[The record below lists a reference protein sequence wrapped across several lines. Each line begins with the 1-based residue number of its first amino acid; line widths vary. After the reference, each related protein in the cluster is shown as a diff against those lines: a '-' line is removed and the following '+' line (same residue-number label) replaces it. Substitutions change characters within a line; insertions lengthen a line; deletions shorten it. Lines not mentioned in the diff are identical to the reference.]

1 MVFTES
7 VVESVVWMS
16 PAFVVGC
23 AIVVTYSVVA
33 KEVVVT
39 LSVVED
45 TTPDVNI
52 SVDGNFSVVEGKAV
66 VVVKFGKITITLK
79 KWLTGYELRGICIR
93 YVKQNRRPNNMNY
106 NIAFVNS
113 ER

>member
-7 VVESVVWMS
+7 FIEPVVWIN

-23 AIVVTYSVVA
+23 TVVVTYSVVA
-33 KEVVVT
+33 EAVVVT

-45 TTPDVNI
+45 TTPDGNI
-52 SVDGNFSVVEGKAV
+52 SVVDDFSVVEGKAV

-79 KWLTGYELRGICIR
+79 KWLTGYELRDICIG
-93 YVKQNRRPNNMNY
+93 YVKQNERPNNMKY
-106 NIAFVNS
+106 
-113 ER
+113 

>member
-23 AIVVTYSVVA
+23 AVVVTYSVVA

-39 LSVVED
+39 LSSVED
-45 TTPDVNI
+45 TTPDGNI
-52 SVDGNFSVVEGKAV
+52 SVEDDFSVVEGNVV
-66 VVVKFGKITITLK
+66 VVVKFGKFTITLK
-79 KWLTGYELRGICIR
+79 KWLTEYELRGICIG
-93 YVKQNRRPNNMNY
+93 
-106 NIAFVNS
+106 
-113 ER
+113 